1 MQKSINCKR
10 DIEKLL
16 KNEKIKTILF
26 ISGKNSFYKTKA
38 NIFFD
43 KIFKD
48 KKIFF
53 FIKKSKFPNF
63 NELKNIIKE
72 KRKIEPDLIIA
83 VGGGCVLDYAK
94 IASNFSLSSNLEK
107 KIINSDLEKKIS
119 KIKIISDSTTAGSGA
134 ESTSNAVIYINNI
147 KYSVEGS

>member
-26 ISGKNSFYKTKA
+26 ISGKNSFYKTKS

-48 KKIFF
+48 KKKFF
-53 FIKKSKFPNF
+53 YFKDSKFPNF
-63 NELKNIIKE
+63 NELKT
-72 KRKIEPDLIIA
+72 L
-83 VGGGCVLDYAK
+83 
-94 IASNFSLSSNLEK
+94 
-107 KIINSDLEKKIS
+107 
-119 KIKIISDSTTAGSGA
+119 
-134 ESTSNAVIYINNI
+134 
-147 KYSVEGS
+147 